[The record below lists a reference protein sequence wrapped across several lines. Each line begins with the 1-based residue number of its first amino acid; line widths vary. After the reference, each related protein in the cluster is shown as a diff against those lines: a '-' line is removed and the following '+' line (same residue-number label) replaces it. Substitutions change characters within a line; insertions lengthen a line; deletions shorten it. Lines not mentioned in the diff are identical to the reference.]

1 VEVVEEIE
9 EMEVAMEKY
18 VNGMGKCG
26 MWRGWEEE

>member
-1 VEVVEEIE
+1 VEVVEEID
-9 EMEVAMEKY
+9 VVMEKY